1 MELLKL
7 ETFFHPLLACV
18 ACAGVDRESD
28 VEVYPAKHVRWAD
41 ELEHFHDP
49 PPVTKAAA
57 CDLEPTPETL
67 DLVVVAASGDHMTL
81 EGLIAT
87 LSPLGSP
94 DAVDFVVT
102 DWLASRHNIDVADLP
117 AEWRPRLAL
126 DGDEIVEWMQ
136 AVCRDLNAS
145 DDDVKTAAAASLGRR
160 SILAIARAVVA
171 CKAEP
176 DQSLS
181 PVRARLARDDLVL
194 SLAARVA
201 DAVADASGALL
212 NTDACPGDVLDP
224 ASLADVFLKSLKPS
238 SPVQETRR
246 IRCDADDSM
255 PPGVLIELLV
265 ASTGLASRPL
275 GQTLKLLSRA
285 TTSPALSVEALAGRL
300 ESKTGAPRAFFNDN
314 WVPDSLLD
322 NHALRDLAADL
333 CKDVRLDVTTVL
345 AIAFANRSIA
355 DVARLAAAVTTR
367 DERLL
372 TANLIDKVAEAA
384 RLPVGFANPALR
396 PTDVMNS
403 KAFAH
408 VLQLTLVDP
417 ELRSSSS

>member
-1 MELLKL
+1 MVLLKL
-7 ETFFHPLLACV
+7 EAFLQPFLACV
-18 ACAGVDRESD
+18 ACGRSSD
-28 VEVYPAKHVRWAD
+28 VEEKHVRWAD
-41 ELEHFHDP
+41 DLEHFQEP
-49 PPVTKAAA
+49 PPVTKSA

-67 DLVVVAASGDHMTL
+67 ELVVVAASGDHMTL
-81 EGLIAT
+81 EGLIGT

-102 DWLASRHNIDVADLP
+102 DWLASRHDVDVDNLAGD
-117 AEWRPRLAL
+117 WRPRLAL
-126 DGDEIVEWMQ
+126 DGDQIAEWVQ
-136 AVCRDLNAS
+136 AVCRDLNAT

-171 CKAEP
+171 CKADP
-176 DQSLS
+176 ADDALT
-181 PVRARLARDDLVL
+181 PVRARLARDDRVL

-201 DAVADASGALL
+201 DAVADASGQLL
-212 NTDACPGDVLDP
+212 TTDACPADVLDA
-224 ASLADVFLKSLKPS
+224 ASLADVFLKSLLKPL

-246 IRCDADDSM
+246 IRCDDNDE
-255 PPGVLIELLV
+255 PPVVLIELLV
-265 ASTGLASRPL
+265 ASTELASRPL

-322 NHALRDLAADL
+322 NRALRDLAADL

-345 AIAFANRSIA
+345 AIAFADRSIA

-408 VLQLTLVDP
+408 VLQRTLVDP
-417 ELRSSSS
+417 ELHSSSS